1 MMPAHSPVEAGIWSV
16 PGHPLVIE
24 YSRAAIHAIIV
35 EVLDAYET
43 YLEGGYEVGG
53 LLLGTRDGSH
63 LRILSHA
70 VLPIRPPRPSFVLS
84 ESDQRRLA
92 ELIKTCAQDREVL
105 GFYVSHTRS
114 EVFLTESDQE
124 LLERFFPEPWQVGL
138 VFHPKD
144 REPVRAGF
152 FFREEDGYV
161 RSDQSYLEM
170 AFEAPPRNP
179 GFRRQPPWQIDS
191 RGVPIAPPV
200 REPEPDEHPEPGFA
214 LLPDEG
220 EPDAP
225 PLRVEVP
232 ERPDVYDLPP
242 EPAGPTLAQRV
253 GKGALLAAVLL
264 VLFAGAVSIQ
274 LLREPDPP
282 MGLRVVPREGEMV
295 VVWDPASPTLQEANE
310 ISISLTDGASK
321 KEVPV
326 RLASRPPEYVYRPA
340 TGRVDI
346 RLTATSGFGRQSR
359 EMATFLAHPEIGKP
373 SPELAEERRLL
384 QEAERDFQAATA
396 AVETRNAEN
405 LTLESRLGELQSR
418 QAAIEEARRQ
428 RLEARRAAVQAAAN
442 RRAPAAPVRDLPQ
455 APEIASRTPAVRLP
469 VPSSNLPPRPVE
481 PEAPRLAPTP
491 SNGGGPSVTPTTAA
505 PGPLAARTTPPP
517 IAVAAPKPS
526 AYAGPRS
533 GRIIWTGELPRDG
546 QLVIDG
552 RKPSRGFV
560 NGELPGVPVRLG
572 AYPAELADGG
582 IRVLTGNPSFSQPK
596 VENPSAANA
605 WNRTQY
611 VYDPKGYRDLIVEQ
625 MPAGSD
631 LKKLT
636 LRAGGKKLSVI
647 VIEWQ
652 VMAP

>member
-16 PGHPLVIE
+16 PGHPPVIE

-53 LLLGTRDGSH
+53 LLLGTRDGNR
-63 LRILSHA
+63 LRVLSHA
-70 VLPIRPPRPSFVLS
+70 ALPIRPPRPSFALS
-84 ESDQRRLA
+84 ESDQRRFA

-124 LLERFFPEPWQVGL
+124 LFERFFPEPWQVAM

-170 AFEAPPRNP
+170 AFEAPPRSQ

-191 RGVPIAPPV
+191 RGVPIPPPF
-200 REPEPDEHPEPGFA
+200 RDPEPDDRLEEADPE
-214 LLPDEG
+214 L
-220 EPDAP
+220 DAP

-232 ERPDVYDLPP
+232 ERPDIYDLPP
-242 EPAGPTLAQRV
+242 EPAGPSLASRV
-253 GKGALLAAVLL
+253 GKWALLAAALL
-264 VLFAGAVSIQ
+264 VLAAGGISIR

-282 MGLRVVPREGEMV
+282 MGLRVVPREGELV
-295 VVWDPASPTLQEANE
+295 VVWDPASPTLQEASE
-310 ISISLTDGASK
+310 ISISLIDGATK
-321 KEVPV
+321 KDMPV
-326 RLASRPPEYVYRPA
+326 RLAARPPEITYRPI

-359 EMATFLAHPEIGKP
+359 EMATFLAHPELGRP
-373 SPELAEERRLL
+373 SPELVEERRLL
-384 QEAERDFQAATA
+384 REAESEFRAATA
-396 AVETRNAEN
+396 EVASRDAENQALETR
-405 LTLESRLGELQSR
+405 LGDVQTRLV
-418 QAAIEEARRQ
+418 AIEESRRQ

-442 RRAPAAPVRDLPQ
+442 RKAPQAPARDLPQ
-455 APEIASRTPAVRLP
+455 APEIANRPSPAVRLP
-469 VPSSNLPPRPVE
+469 MAASSLPPRPAEVE
-481 PEAPRLAPTP
+481 PPRPTP
-491 SNGGGPSVTPTTAA
+491 PASNAAPAVTAA
-505 PGPLAARTTPPP
+505 PAPGPAMARATPPP

-526 AYAGPRS
+526 GYAGPRS
-533 GRIIWTGELPRDG
+533 GRLIWTGELPRDG

-582 IRVLTGNPSFSQPK
+582 IRVLTGNPAFSQPR

-611 VYDPKGYRDLIVEQ
+611 IYDPKGYRDLIVEQ
-625 MPAGSD
+625 MPGGSD

-636 LRAGGKKLSVI
+636 LRAGGRKLSVI

>member
-1 MMPAHSPVEAGIWSV
+1 MMPAHSPVEAGIWSI
-16 PGHPLVIE
+16 PGHPSVVE

-53 LLLGTRDGSH
+53 LLLGTRDGNH

-70 VLPIRPPRPSFVLS
+70 ALAIRPPRPSFVLS

-92 ELIKTCAQDREVL
+92 ELIKSCGQDREVL

-124 LLERFFPEPWQVGL
+124 LFERFFPEPWQVGL

-170 AFEAPPRNP
+170 AFEAPPRNQ

-200 REPEPDEHPEPGFA
+200 RDPEPDEKPE
-214 LLPDEG
+214 EG
-220 EPDAP
+220 AADAP

-232 ERPDVYDLPP
+232 ERPDIYDLPP

-253 GKGALLAAVLL
+253 GKWALLAAVLL
-264 VLFAGAVSIQ
+264 VLVAGVVSIR

-310 ISISLTDGASK
+310 ISISLTDGSTRK
-321 KEVPV
+321 DVPV
-326 RLASRPPEYVYRPA
+326 RLASRPPEFAYRPV

-359 EMATFLAHPEIGKP
+359 EMATFLAHPELGRP
-373 SPELAEERRLL
+373 SPELVEERRLL
-384 QEAERDFQAATA
+384 QEAERDFQTATA
-396 AVETRNAEN
+396 AVESRNAEN
-405 LTLESRLGELQSR
+405 ATLESRLGELQSR
-418 QAAIEEARRQ
+418 LATIEEARRQ
-428 RLEARRAAVQAAAN
+428 RLEARRTAVQAAAN
-442 RRAPAAPVRDLPQ
+442 RKATPAPARDLPQ

-469 VPSSNLPPRPVE
+469 MATSTLPPRPAE
-481 PEAPRLAPTP
+481 PEPPR
-491 SNGGGPSVTPTTAA
+491 AA
-505 PGPLAARTTPPP
+505 PPVNSTQAVPVPVAARSTPPP
-517 IAVAAPKPS
+517 IAVAVPKPS
-526 AYAGPRS
+526 GYAGPSS

-582 IRVLTGNPSFSQPK
+582 IRVLTGNPSFTQPK
-596 VENPSAANA
+596 VESASAANA

-636 LRAGGKKLSVI
+636 LRAGGRKLSVI